1 VRGEGGNM
9 PELNVTKKNIS
20 KLFSEMQNRKFIIPY
35 FQRSYKWEKELC
47 ETLWNDIEE
56 FTTNDVEFGTDYFL
70 GTIVSY
76 LNTDKN
82 LEIIDGQQRI
92 TSFLL
97 LLRAF
102 YRKLEAMN
110 QADEDVI
117 GLMNQIAPCIWD
129 INPISQKVSDKT
141 KIRLESFV
149 ITDEDKET
157 FHKILETGK
166 FDENADDNYS
176 KNYCF
181 FKEKCDEYAQ
191 LNPMGWK
198 TLCVTILNKCIILPI
213 ECDTPETALKIFS
226 TLNDRG
232 LPLADSDVF
241 KAEMYK
247 NIDTDEKRKQFTETW
262 NDLTQLCN
270 QAGIL
275 IDDIFRY
282 YMHIIRARNS
292 INTKEVG
299 LRKFYSVDK
308 YCYLKKPELLD
319 ELVSLA
325 NFWVYVNTGKEPN
338 KDDGFI
344 ISQETRKFFHC
355 LSWYPNEYWKYPVC
369 VFFLKN
375 HTENSF
381 DDDLCI
387 LLKQLISFMFIKFI
401 INPSINAIRDDIY
414 GIYIIIQGGD
424 ELNLKLSFNDSEM
437 TKKMAEASSSR
448 ISRALIL
455 LDAYLNKKQTDLIPK
470 TFDIEHIF
478 PKKWQDTN
486 YNGWNI
492 NDAKIYL
499 ERFGNKIVLEKKLN
513 IQAGNGYFGV
523 KKQRYTNSK
532 IASVLELSKLIQ
544 SDWVKTDIERRE
556 ENFISEIIS
565 FFKEN
570 INRNGRTYE

>member
-1 VRGEGGNM
+1 M

-20 KLFSEMQNRKFIIPY
+20 KLFSEMQNRKFVIPY
-35 FQRSYKWEKELC
+35 FQRPYKWEKELC
-47 ETLWNDIEE
+47 ETLWNDIED
-56 FTTNDVEFGTDYFL
+56 FTTNDADTGADYFL

-76 LNTDKN
+76 LNSDKN

-102 YRKLEAMN
+102 YRKLEDMN
-110 QADEDVI
+110 QSDEDVI

-157 FHKILETGK
+157 FHKILETGS
-166 FDENADDNYS
+166 FDENAEDNYS

-181 FKEKCDEYAQ
+181 FKERCDEYAQ

-198 TLCVTILNKCIILPI
+198 TLCVTILNQCIILPI
-213 ECDTPETALKIFS
+213 ECDKSETALKIFS

-247 NIDTDEKRKQFTETW
+247 NIDSDEKRKQFTETW

-270 QAGIL
+270 QAGVL
-275 IDDIFRY
+275 IDDLFRY

-292 INTKEVG
+292 NSTKEVG
-299 LRKFYSVDK
+299 LRKFYSADK
-308 YCYLKKPELLD
+308 YSFLKKDELLV
-319 ELVSLA
+319 ELVLLA
-325 NFWVYVNTGKEPN
+325 NFWVYINTGKEPN
-338 KDDGFI
+338 RDDEYI
-344 ISQETRKFFHC
+344 ISKEARKYFHC
-355 LSWYPNEYWKYPVC
+355 LTWYPNEYWKYPVS

-375 HTENSF
+375 YTNKSF
-381 DDDLCI
+381 NEDLCI
-387 LLKQLISFMFIKFI
+387 LLKQLISFLFSKFI
-401 INPSINAIRDDIY
+401 MNPSINAIRDDIY
-414 GIYIIIQGGD
+414 SMYITIQGDGK
-424 ELNLKLSFNDSEM
+424 LNLNLSFNDEEFSKRIIES
-437 TKKMAEASSSR
+437 SSSR
-448 ISRALIL
+448 ISRAFIL
-455 LDAYLNKKQTDLIPK
+455 LNAYLNKNQIDLIPK
-470 TFDIEHIF
+470 SFDIEHIF

-492 NDAKIYL
+492 DDAKKYL

-523 KKQRYTNSK
+523 KKQRYTTSK
-532 IASVLELSKLIQ
+532 IATVLELSKLIQ
-544 SDWVKTDIERRE
+544 NDWVKTDIEKRE
-556 ENFISEIIS
+556 EVFISEIIT

-570 INRNGRTYE
+570 INKK